1 MARKTP
7 YTASLAII
15 DVILILLT
23 GGAWLIV
30 MFRSRVIFRPE
41 TIIPNFDLS
50 TSADQ

>member
-30 MFRSRVIFRPE
+30 MLVRELLKRS
-41 TIIPNFDLS
+41 
-50 TSADQ
+50 

>member
-15 DVILILLT
+15 DIILTFLT

-30 MFRSRVIFRPE
+30 VLFRELLKRG
-41 TIIPNFDLS
+41 
-50 TSADQ
+50 